1 MRTLDMNDM
10 VIGSGAVLLV
20 VFEEYHRDVF
30 GVVEEME
37 VTRLSEKASRCSMNE
52 LSQPCWLTKA

>member
-10 VIGSGAVLLV
+10 VIGSGVVLLV

-30 GVVEEME
+30 GAVAEME
-37 VTRLSEKASRCSMNE
+37 VTRLSE
-52 LSQPCWLTKA
+52 

>member
-10 VIGSGAVLLV
+10 VIGSGVVLLV

-30 GVVEEME
+30 GVVAEME
-37 VTRLSEKASRCSMNE
+37 VTRLSE
-52 LSQPCWLTKA
+52 